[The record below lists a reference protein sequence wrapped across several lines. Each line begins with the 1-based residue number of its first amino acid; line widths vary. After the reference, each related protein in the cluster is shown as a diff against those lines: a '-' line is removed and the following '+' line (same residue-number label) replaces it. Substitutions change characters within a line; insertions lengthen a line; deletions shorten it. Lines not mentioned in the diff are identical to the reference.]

1 MAKIR
6 EIGVDQVEE
15 AIYKLAL
22 AAAYHLPEDVLEA
35 EKKAYQKEQSP
46 VAKKVL
52 ETIFENVKI
61 AANEEFPLCQDT
73 GLAVIFLEVGQDVHF
88 TGGYLVDAINRGV
101 ERAYKDGYLRKST
114 CHPLTRANY
123 GNNLPAIVHTFVVPG
138 DRVRIIFD
146 AKGGGSES
154 MSKVQ
159 MLKPA
164 DGRDGI
170 IKTVVDWVIE
180 AGPNPCP
187 PVIVGVGIGGDFERA
202 AVMAKHATLRKVGQP
217 SEDPVLAE
225 MEQEI
230 LKGINNSGIGPAG
243 LGGLTTALAVHIE
256 MEPCHIATL
265 PLGINIA
272 CHVNRHKEIEL

>member
-1 MAKIR
+1 MADIR
-6 EIGVDQVEE
+6 NISVKEVEE
-15 AIYKLAL
+15 AVYKLAL
-22 AAAYHLPEDVLEA
+22 QAAYHLPEDVLEA
-35 EKKAYQKEQSP
+35 EKKAYEKGKSP

-52 ETIFENVKI
+52 ETIFKNIEI
-61 AANEEFPLCQDT
+61 SSQEEFPLCQDT

-88 TGGYLVDAINRGV
+88 VDGYLVDAINRGV

-123 GNNLPAIVHTFVVPG
+123 GNNLPAIIHTFLVPG
-138 DRVRIIFD
+138 NKVKIIFD

-164 DGRDGI
+164 DGKDGI

-217 SEDPVLAE
+217 NPDPELAE
-225 MEQEI
+225 MEREI
-230 LKGINNSGIGPAG
+230 FIRINNSGVGPAG
-243 LGGLTTALAVHIE
+243 LGGLTTTLGVHIE

>member
-1 MAKIR
+1 MAEVRDVSVK
-6 EIGVDQVEE
+6 DVEE

-22 AAAYHLPEDVLEA
+22 EAAYHLPEDILEA
-35 EKKAYQKEQSP
+35 EKKAYEREKSP

-52 ETIFENVKI
+52 ETIFKNVEVSSQ
-61 AANEEFPLCQDT
+61 EEFPLCQDT

-88 TGGYLVDAINRGV
+88 VDGYLVDAINRGV

-114 CHPLTRANY
+114 CNPLTRENY

-138 DRVRIIFD
+138 DKVRIIFD

-170 IKTVVDWVIE
+170 IQTVVDWVIQ

-202 AVMAKHATLRKVGQP
+202 AVMAKHATLRKVGEP
-217 SEDPVLAE
+217 SPDPVLAE

-230 LKGINNSGIGPAG
+230 YEKINNSGIGPAG
-243 LGGLTTALAVHIE
+243 LGGLTTCLGVHIE

-272 CHVNRHKEIEL
+272 CHVNRHKEIVL

>member
-1 MAKIR
+1 MAEVRNVSVK
-6 EIGVDQVEE
+6 DVEE
-15 AIYKLAL
+15 AIYKMAL
-22 AAAYHLPEDVLEA
+22 DAAYHLPEDILEA
-35 EKKAYQKEQSP
+35 EKKAYEKEQSP

-52 ETIFENVKI
+52 ETIFQNVDVSSKG
-61 AANEEFPLCQDT
+61 EFPLCQDT

-88 TGGYLVDAINRGV
+88 VDGYLVDAINRGV
-101 ERAYKDGYLRKST
+101 ERAYKDGYLRKSS
-114 CHPLTRANY
+114 CNPLTRENY

-138 DRVRIIFD
+138 DKVKIIFD

-159 MLKPA
+159 MMKPA

-170 IKTVVDWVIE
+170 IQTVVDWVIQ

-202 AVMAKHATLRKVGQP
+202 AVMAKHATLRKVGEP
-217 SEDPVLAE
+217 SPDPVLAD
-225 MEQEI
+225 MEKEI
-230 LKGINNSGIGPAG
+230 YERVNNSGVGPAG
-243 LGGLTTALAVHIE
+243 LGGLTTCLGVHVE

-272 CHVNRHKEIEL
+272 CHVNRHKEIVL

>member
-1 MAKIR
+1 MSEVRNVSVK
-6 EIGVDQVEE
+6 DVEE

-22 AAAYHLPEDVLEA
+22 DAAYHIPEDVLEA
-35 EKKAYQKEQSP
+35 EKKAYEKEKSET
-46 VAKKVL
+46 AKKVL
-52 ETIFENVKI
+52 ETIFENIKVSSE
-61 AANEEFPLCQDT
+61 EEFPLCQDT
-73 GLAVIFLEVGQDVHF
+73 GLGIIFLEVGQDVHF
-88 TGGYLVDAINRGV
+88 TDGYIVDAINKGV
-101 ERAYKDGYLRKST
+101 ERAYKDGYLRKSS

-123 GNNLPAIVHTFVVPG
+123 GNNLPAIIHTFVVPG
-138 DRVRIIFD
+138 NKVKIIFD

-170 IKTVVDWVIE
+170 IQTVVDWMIQ

-187 PVIVGVGIGGDFERA
+187 PTIVGVGIGGDFERA

-217 SEDPVLAE
+217 SDDPVLAE

-230 LKGINNSGIGPAG
+230 LTKINNSGIGPAG

-265 PLGINIA
+265 PLAINTA

>member
-1 MAKIR
+1 MAEVRSVSVKDI
-6 EIGVDQVEE
+6 EE
-15 AIYKLAL
+15 AVYKLAL
-22 AAAYHLPEDVLEA
+22 EAAYHIPEDVLEA
-35 EKKAYQKEQSP
+35 EKKAYEKEKSP
-46 VAKKVL
+46 VAKQVL
-52 ETIFENVKI
+52 ETIFQNIEVSSK
-61 AANEEFPLCQDT
+61 EEFPLCQDT

-88 TGGYLVDAINRGV
+88 TDGYVVDAINKGV

-114 CHPLTRANY
+114 CHPLTRENY
-123 GNNLPAIVHTFVVPG
+123 GNNLPTVVHTFVVPG
-138 DRVRIIFD
+138 NKVKIIFD

-170 IKTVVDWVIE
+170 IQTVVDWVIQ

-202 AVMAKHATLRKVGQP
+202 AVMAKHATLRHVGKP
-217 SEDPVLAE
+217 SDDPVLAE

-230 LKGINNSGIGPAG
+230 LEKVNNSGIGPAG
-243 LGGLTTALAVHIE
+243 LGGLTTCLGVHIE

>member
-1 MAKIR
+1 MAEVRDVSVK
-6 EIGVDQVEE
+6 DVEE
-15 AIYKLAL
+15 AVYKMAL
-22 AAAYHLPEDVLEA
+22 DAAYHIPEDVLA
-35 EKKAYQKEQSP
+35 IEKKAYENEKSE
-46 VAKKVL
+46 VAKQVFD
-52 ETIFENVKI
+52 TIFQNIEVSAK
-61 AANEEFPLCQDT
+61 EEFPLCQDT
-73 GLAVIFLEVGQDVHF
+73 GLAIIFLEVGQDVHF
-88 TGGYLVDAINRGV
+88 TDGYLVDAINSGV
-101 ERAYKDGYLRKST
+101 ERAYKDGYLRKSS
-114 CHPLTRANY
+114 CDPLTRANY

-138 DRVRIIFD
+138 NKVRIVLD

-159 MLKPA
+159 MMKPA

-170 IKTVVDWVIE
+170 VQTVVDWAIE

-187 PVIVGVGIGGDFERA
+187 PIIIGVGIGGDFERS
-202 AVMAKHATLRKVGQP
+202 AVMAKHATLRKAGEP
-217 SEDPVLAE
+217 SSDPVLAD

-230 LKGINNSGIGPAG
+230 LTKVNNSGIGPAG

>member
-1 MAKIR
+1 MADIR
-6 EIGVDQVEE
+6 NISVKEVEE
-15 AIYKLAL
+15 AVYKLAL
-22 AAAYHLPEDVLEA
+22 QAAYHLPEDVLEA
-35 EKKAYQKEQSP
+35 EKKAYEKEKSP

-52 ETIFENVKI
+52 ETIFKNVEI
-61 AANEEFPLCQDT
+61 SSQEEFPLCQDT

-88 TGGYLVDAINRGV
+88 VDGYLVDAINRGV

-123 GNNLPAIVHTFVVPG
+123 GNNLPAIIHTFLVPG
-138 DRVRIIFD
+138 NKIKIIFD

-164 DGRDGI
+164 DGKEGI

-217 SEDPVLAE
+217 NPDPELAE
-225 MEQEI
+225 MEKEI
-230 LKGINNSGIGPAG
+230 FTRINNSGVGPAG
-243 LGGLTTALAVHIE
+243 LGGLTTTLGVHIE

>member
-1 MAKIR
+1 MSEIR
-6 EIGVDQVEE
+6 NVSVKDIEE

-22 AAAYHLPEDVLEA
+22 DAAYHIPEDILEA
-35 EKKAYQKEQSP
+35 EKKAYENEKSET
-46 VAKKVL
+46 AKKVL
-52 ETIFENVKI
+52 ETIFENIQVSSE
-61 AANEEFPLCQDT
+61 EEFPLCQDT
-73 GLAVIFLEVGQDVHF
+73 GLGIIFMEVGQDVHF
-88 TGGYLVDAINRGV
+88 TDGYIIDAINNGV
-101 ERAYKDGYLRKST
+101 ERAYKDGYLRKSS

-138 DRVRIIFD
+138 NKVKLIFD

-164 DGRDGI
+164 DGRAGI
-170 IKTVVDWVIE
+170 VQTVVDWMIQ

-187 PVIVGVGIGGDFERA
+187 PTIVGVGIGGDFERA
-202 AVMAKHATLRKVGQP
+202 AVMAKHATLRHVGQP
-217 SEDPVLAE
+217 SDDPELAD

-230 LKGINNSGIGPAG
+230 LTKINNSGIGPAG

-256 MEPCHIATL
+256 MQPCHIATL
-265 PLGINIA
+265 PLAINTA

>member
-1 MAKIR
+1 MAQVRDVSVK
-6 EIGVDQVEE
+6 DVEE

-22 AAAYHLPEDVLEA
+22 DAAYHIPEDVLEA
-35 EKKAYQKEQSP
+35 EKKAYEREKSP

-52 ETIFENVKI
+52 ETIFKNIEVS
-61 AANEEFPLCQDT
+61 AQEEFPLCQDT

-88 TGGYLVDAINRGV
+88 TDGYLVDAINRGV

-114 CHPLTRANY
+114 CHPLTRENY

-138 DRVRIIFD
+138 DKVKIIFD

-159 MLKPA
+159 MMKPA

-170 IKTVVDWVIE
+170 VKTVVDWVIQ

-202 AVMAKHATLRKVGQP
+202 AVMAKHATLRKVGEP
-217 SEDPVLAE
+217 SPDPVLAD
-225 MEQEI
+225 MEREI
-230 LKGINNSGIGPAG
+230 YEKVNNSGIGPAG
-243 LGGLTTALAVHIE
+243 LGGLTTCLGVHIE

-272 CHVNRHKEIEL
+272 CHVNRHKEIVL

>member
-1 MAKIR
+1 MADIR
-6 EIGVDQVEE
+6 DVSVKDVEE
-15 AIYKLAL
+15 AIYNLAL
-22 AAAYHLPEDVLEA
+22 QAAYHLPGDVLEA
-35 EKKAYQKEQSP
+35 EKKAYEKERSP
-46 VAKKVL
+46 VARKVL
-52 ETIFENVKI
+52 ETIFKNVEI
-61 AANEEFPLCQDT
+61 AAQEEFPLCQDT

-88 TGGYLVDAINRGV
+88 VDGYLMDAINRGV

-138 DRVRIIFD
+138 NKVKIIFD

-202 AVMAKHATLRKVGQP
+202 AVMAKHATLRKVGEP
-217 SEDPVLAE
+217 SPDPELAE
-225 MEQEI
+225 MEKEI
-230 LKGINNSGIGPAG
+230 FIKINNSGIGPAG
-243 LGGLTTALAVHIE
+243 LGGLTTTLGVHIE

>member
-1 MAKIR
+1 MSEVRNVSVKN
-6 EIGVDQVEE
+6 VEE
-15 AIYKLAL
+15 AIYKIAL
-22 AAAYHLPEDVLEA
+22 DVAYHIPKDVLKA
-35 EKKAYQKEQSP
+35 EKEAYKKEKSETG
-46 VAKKVL
+46 KKVL
-52 ETIFENVKI
+52 ETIFSNIEVSS
-61 AANEEFPLCQDT
+61 EGEFPLCQDT
-73 GLAVIFLEVGQDVHF
+73 GLGIVFLEVGQDVHF
-88 TGGYLVDAINRGV
+88 TDGYVVDAINNGV
-101 ERAYKDGYLRKST
+101 ERAYKDGYLRKSS

-123 GNNLPAIVHTFVVPG
+123 GNNLPAIVHTYVVPG
-138 DRVRIIFD
+138 NKVKIMFD

-170 IKTVVDWVIE
+170 IQTVVDWMIQ

-187 PVIVGVGIGGDFERA
+187 PTIVGVGIGADFERS

-217 SEDPVLAE
+217 SDDPVLAE

-230 LKGINNSGIGPAG
+230 LTKINNSGIGPAG
-243 LGGLTTALAVHIE
+243 LGGITTALAVHIE

-265 PLGINIA
+265 PLAINTA